1 MSNVVIQAI
10 GVLAL
15 LIYLVSY
22 QLRDGRRMILCR
34 ILADAV
40 NIGHY
45 LLLGAFSG
53 CGTLVICVLNGLI
66 CGNRTHAWAQWKGW
80 KWLMSLALVVICIA
94 TRQGSHPWLTSA
106 CTLISIL
113 GVVWTQ
119 WSGKG
124 WVMRLGKV
132 LVVGPFWIIYCIFF
146 GSIPGI
152 INECIGMASAIVP
165 LVRYGC
171 SDEKTSN
178 LKEK

>member
-1 MSNVVIQAI
+1 MSNLVIQAI

-22 QLRDGRRMILCR
+22 QLRDSRQMILCR

-66 CGNRTHAWAQWKGW
+66 CGNKAHAWAQWKGW
-80 KWLMSLALVVICIA
+80 KWLMSLALVIICIA

-132 LVVGPFWIIYCIFF
+132 VVVGPFWLIYCIFF
-146 GSIPGI
+146 GSISGI
-152 INECIGMASAIVP
+152 INECLGMASAIVP

-171 SDEKTSN
+171 SDEKTSD